1 MACVE
6 QLFIGHLCILS
17 TIGTGDTVVNQTK
30 EQKSLLTWS
39 LVGRLLTSGEETTNT
54 SKLNVACVRRDRRK
68 RGLGSTG
75 NGCNFIKWGGLRKFH

>member
-1 MACVE
+1 MLTRAGLCPCMACVE

-17 TIGTGDTVVNQTK
+17 TIGTGETVVNQTK

-39 LVGRLLTSGEETTNT
+39 LDISGEETTNT

-68 RGLGSTG
+68 RVLGSTG
-75 NGCNFIKWGGLRKFH
+75 NVNGVV